1 MKLLLFDENLSP
13 RLIDYLA
20 DIYPGSIHV
29 SSIGFGSAFDKAVW
43 EYARQNDYM
52 IVTKDAD
59 FSELSLLLSFPPKII
74 WIRQGN
80 CSTRDIENLLR
91 DNYRAIA
98 ELSNDSDTGILTLF

>member
-13 RLIDYLA
+13 RLVERLA
-20 DIYPGSIHV
+20 DIYPNSAHV
-29 SSIGFGSAFDKAVW
+29 STIGLESALDKDVW

-74 WIRQGN
+74 WIRKGN
-80 CSTRDIENLLR
+80 CSTKDIENLLR
-91 DNYRAIA
+91 DSYTAIS
-98 ELSNDSDTGILTLF
+98 ELSENPNTGILTLF